1 MNPTTF
7 EALLAKAE
15 SSEFPA
21 EAKTRERDARN
32 RDLAANHGW
41 RLVTVWEHEDP
52 KDAALRVAEKIRK

>member
-21 EAKTRERDARN
+21 EAAAFYAGAMRL
-32 RDLAANHGW
+32 LAAVPDRP
-41 RLVTVWEHEDP
+41 RLDVS
-52 KDAALRVAEKIRK
+52 L